1 MLRDKDRE
9 LRRLKVLIGKYHKCL
24 QDHDLTDAQIAQII
38 SLEETETGESSEDET
53 QKPEE

>member
-1 MLRDKDRE
+1 M
-9 LRRLKVLIGKYHKCL
+9 LIGKYHKCL